1 MDLQSRIRAFASWL
15 KAHEDELRA
24 DPEGIQEGT
33 ALLDSAVS
41 GECVV
46 QDDVLHVIL
55 NAADPLWYYV
65 FPLMDIDAEGIQL
78 HCGRDPLKDEDY
90 SVTLFDEEIQAAQV
104 MTAVDAQQN
113 VHFYHAALNACT
125 EEEAVV
131 CFRIMLQASLG
142 DALAATQVRSLIK
155 EEQPP
160 EGSVSLCA
168 LYRQVSAETD
178 GVLPADLFVPY
189 QPALPAQRRALPRFD
204 VLAGTS
210 CLIALVN
217 EYYLDVS
224 RTYRH
229 LQQMGICACYL
240 TVDAKVQTLEEL
252 LDVRERIIDQ
262 LQEAFASGKLHGLLI
277 GSALGEAK
285 AYIDLLFVEPVSL
298 QTMQEL
304 AGSDARLSLFP
315 FHQGSAP
322 TKIADYQAD
331 SAG

>member
-78 HCGRDPLKDEDY
+78 HCGRDPRKDEDY

-168 LYRQVSAETD
+168 LYRQDGRRFAGRSVRAVSACAART
-178 GVLPADLFVPY
+178 AARSA
-189 QPALPAQRRALPRFD
+189 AL
-204 VLAGTS
+204 
-210 CLIALVN
+210 
-217 EYYLDVS
+217 
-224 RTYRH
+224 
-229 LQQMGICACYL
+229 
-240 TVDAKVQTLEEL
+240 
-252 LDVRERIIDQ
+252 
-262 LQEAFASGKLHGLLI
+262 
-277 GSALGEAK
+277 
-285 AYIDLLFVEPVSL
+285 
-298 QTMQEL
+298 
-304 AGSDARLSLFP
+304 
-315 FHQGSAP
+315 
-322 TKIADYQAD
+322 
-331 SAG
+331 

>member
-1 MDLQSRIRAFASWL
+1 M
-15 KAHEDELRA
+15 
-24 DPEGIQEGT
+24 
-33 ALLDSAVS
+33 
-41 GECVV
+41 
-46 QDDVLHVIL
+46 
-55 NAADPLWYYV
+55 
-65 FPLMDIDAEGIQL
+65 
-78 HCGRDPLKDEDY
+78 
-90 SVTLFDEEIQAAQV
+90 
-104 MTAVDAQQN
+104 
-113 VHFYHAALNACT
+113 
-125 EEEAVV
+125 
-131 CFRIMLQASLG
+131 
-142 DALAATQVRSLIK
+142 
-155 EEQPP
+155 
-160 EGSVSLCA
+160 
-168 LYRQVSAETD
+168 
-178 GVLPADLFVPY
+178 
-189 QPALPAQRRALPRFD
+189 
-204 VLAGTS
+204 
-210 CLIALVN
+210 N

-298 QTMQEL
+298 QTLQEL
-304 AGSDARLSLFP
+304 AGSDARLSLLP

>member
-1 MDLQSRIRAFASWL
+1 
-15 KAHEDELRA
+15 
-24 DPEGIQEGT
+24 
-33 ALLDSAVS
+33 
-41 GECVV
+41 
-46 QDDVLHVIL
+46 
-55 NAADPLWYYV
+55 
-65 FPLMDIDAEGIQL
+65 
-78 HCGRDPLKDEDY
+78 CGRDPLKDEDY

-210 CLIALVN
+210 CLIAL
-217 EYYLDVS
+217 
-224 RTYRH
+224 
-229 LQQMGICACYL
+229 
-240 TVDAKVQTLEEL
+240 
-252 LDVRERIIDQ
+252 
-262 LQEAFASGKLHGLLI
+262 
-277 GSALGEAK
+277 
-285 AYIDLLFVEPVSL
+285 
-298 QTMQEL
+298 
-304 AGSDARLSLFP
+304 
-315 FHQGSAP
+315 
-322 TKIADYQAD
+322 
-331 SAG
+331 

>member
-1 MDLQSRIRAFASWL
+1 M
-15 KAHEDELRA
+15 
-24 DPEGIQEGT
+24 
-33 ALLDSAVS
+33 LDSAVS
-41 GECVV
+41 GECMV
-46 QDDVLHVIL
+46 QDDDPHVIL

-131 CFRIMLQASLG
+131 CFRIMLQALFRRRAG
-142 DALAATQVRSLIK
+142 CHAGPLRSLIK

-189 QPALPAQRRALPRFD
+189 QPALPAQRR
-204 VLAGTS
+204 
-210 CLIALVN
+210 C
-217 EYYLDVS
+217 
-224 RTYRH
+224 
-229 LQQMGICACYL
+229 
-240 TVDAKVQTLEEL
+240 
-252 LDVRERIIDQ
+252 
-262 LQEAFASGKLHGLLI
+262 
-277 GSALGEAK
+277 
-285 AYIDLLFVEPVSL
+285 
-298 QTMQEL
+298 
-304 AGSDARLSLFP
+304 
-315 FHQGSAP
+315 SAP
-322 TKIADYQAD
+322 RLLTCSLERAV
-331 SAG
+331 

>member
-168 LYRQVSAETD
+168 LYRQETD

-224 RTYRH
+224 WTYRH

-298 QTMQEL
+298 QTLQEL
-304 AGSDARLSLFP
+304 AGSDARLSLLP